1 MHLWNLRR
9 VFFGF
14 AAIVWAAC
22 GNGSGAAVDARP
34 PDNIETKTL
43 PAAMNHDLDVLFV
56 VDNSGSMQEA
66 QSSLIANFPQF
77 ISVIKS
83 VEGGL
88 PNLHIGVATT
98 DMGTSNGGS
107 AGGCVGNGDNGGLK
121 TGGLAFTGG
130 VNYISDVADPATA
143 GARIT
148 NYPTESLASAF
159 SKTASVG
166 VAGCGFEQPLAASFA
181 ALSSPANAGFLRDS
195 AYLLI
200 VYLSDE
206 DDCSMKQGGSLLGTD
221 PVLGPLTSF
230 RCTEFGVICD
240 GVDDMRKVG
249 ARKGCKPRDNSAYE
263 TKVSDV
269 VTAIKN
275 KKGSRGD
282 KLTIVASIAAPSE
295 PFAIGQDTTMTPAI
309 PSLDPACTYNGQ
321 AAMQSAAPAVRIN
334 ALLSSFKHHSQNSI
348 CQDFATSLTN
358 IGRQLK
364 TTMGS
369 GCFDANLLE
378 PLECEVADVTDP
390 TGANAT
396 TTAMPACD
404 ATKSVQPCW
413 RVETDATKCP
423 APATGSRILV
433 ERSVAAPPGTVTTV
447 SCKIVK

>member
-1 MHLWNLRR
+1 MNVGR
-9 VFFGF
+9 VFFGLT
-14 AAIVWAAC
+14 AIALAAC
-22 GNGSGAAVDARP
+22 GGGGGGGAGLDARLP
-34 PDNIETKTL
+34 ADIEIKTL
-43 PAAMNHDLDVLFV
+43 PAAMNRDLDILFV
-56 VDNSGSMQEA
+56 VDNSDSMQAA
-66 QSSLIANFPQF
+66 QTSLIANFQQF

-130 VNYISDVADPATA
+130 VNYINDVADPATP

-148 NYPTESLASAF
+148 NYPTESMGSAF

-166 VAGCGFEQPLAASFA
+166 VSGCGFEQPLLASVA

-206 DDCSMKQGGSLLGTD
+206 DDCSMKLGGSLLGTD
-221 PVLGPLTSF
+221 PALGPLTSF

-240 GVDDMRKVG
+240 GVDDMHKVG

-263 TKVSDV
+263 TKISDL

-275 KKGSRGD
+275 KKGTRGD
-282 KLTIVASIAAPSE
+282 KQIIVASIAAPSE

-309 PSLDPACTYNGQ
+309 PSLDPACTYNAQG
-321 AAMQSAAPAVRIN
+321 AMQSAAPAVRIN

-348 CQDFATSLTN
+348 CQDFATSMTN

-369 GCFDANLLE
+369 GCFDSNLLE
-378 PLECEVADVTDP
+378 PLECDVADVTDP

-423 APATGSRILV
+423 APATGSRIVL
-433 ERSVAAPPGTVTTV
+433 ERSVAAPPGTITTV